1 MKAARSR
8 VEEAAAAAEQ
18 GQAIRADQLLGGHAA
33 AGAQGGSGRPWC
45 YDAAMKL
52 PYGNADFHR
61 LITHGFAYV
70 DRTRYIRQIEELGE
84 QLLFVR
90 PRRFGK
96 SLWLNTLAN
105 WYDLRTAGE
114 HEQLFGGRAA
124 DRDEHRPSSAHN
136 YFVLNW
142 NFSAVGTR
150 GTRGPDSVDQ
160 LVRDLDDYVLGTIEA
175 FISDYEDHLPP
186 GVTVDGSPIR
196 TLTRLLAAIRKARHP
211 LLLLIDEYDNFAN
224 DVMMTDE
231 ATYKGLVHADGP
243 FKQLM
248 KWVKLATEGQGLKRL
263 FITGVTPVVLSDLTS
278 GMNIAK
284 NVSLEPELNALAGF
298 TEPEI
303 EVLLEQIVTA
313 RRESGKSIEISVD
326 EALVM
331 IRIWYNGYRF
341 APEAEN
347 LVYNPTLTLY
357 YLDHLLRRGSYPRQ
371 MLDTNL
377 AADENKL
384 GYVSR
389 VTAGQK
395 VVVDL
400 LRTDKPMEIAHLA
413 DRFTLAQMLQQTG
426 DSTYLASFLYYFGM
440 LTVTGETLERRLLLA
455 PPNLVVRKLYLDK
468 ILELLLPAGED
479 PAAARQLG
487 WEVTAKGELE
497 PLLTFVEERLFP
509 SFGRR
514 DYLHMNELTV
524 KTTFM
529 ALLFD
534 DVNYVML
541 SEPTVLTPSVE

>member
-1 MKAARSR
+1 TK
-8 VEEAAAAAEQ
+8 
-18 GQAIRADQLLGGHAA
+18 
-33 AGAQGGSGRPWC
+33 
-45 YDAAMKL
+45 
-52 PYGNADFHR
+52 
-61 LITHGFAYV
+61 
-70 DRTRYIRQIEELGE
+70 
-84 QLLFVR
+84 
-90 PRRFGK
+90 
-96 SLWLNTLAN
+96 
-105 WYDLRTAGE
+105 
-114 HEQLFGGRAA
+114 
-124 DRDEHRPSSAHN
+124 
-136 YFVLNW
+136 
-142 NFSAVGTR
+142 
-150 GTRGPDSVDQ
+150 
-160 LVRDLDDYVLGTIEA
+160 
-175 FISDYEDHLPP
+175 
-186 GVTVDGSPIR
+186 
-196 TLTRLLAAIRKARHP
+196 LLAVIQETSHP

-224 DVMMTDE
+224 DIMMTDE
-231 ATYKGLVHADGP
+231 AAYKGLVHADGP

-248 KWVKLATEGQGLKRL
+248 KWVKMATEGQGLKRL

-331 IRIWYNGYRF
+331 LRTWYNGYRF

-357 YLDHLLRRGSYPRQ
+357 YLDHLLRRGTYPEQ
-371 MLDTNL
+371 MLDDNL

-384 GYVSR
+384 GYISR
-389 VTAGQK
+389 VTAGRR

-400 LRTDKPMEIAHLA
+400 LRTGKPLEVKRVKG
-413 DRFTLAQMLQQTG
+413 RFTLAQMLQQAEEDT
-426 DSTYLASFLYYFGM
+426 TNLASFLFYFGM
-440 LTVTGETLERRLLLA
+440 LTLVGKTPHRRLLLA

-479 PAAARQLG
+479 PAAARRLG
-487 WEVTAKGELE
+487 WEVAAKGELE